1 MKPGPRSFLSLHQ
14 TAAAAV
20 LLLAACVGDGAEGGP
35 QTSGGFEADTI
46 EPERLIHVLPVEGA
60 QNPARLVLADA
71 VVAGLLDVGRPALL
85 AEEANPAGASIV
97 GRIGNIET
105 HGNLLWVD
113 VIWQLRA
120 PYGTPVAQVSQQLA
134 VDEKLWR
141 EGGAEVVNLVIDDAM
156 PRITEI
162 VETHVGPVE
171 IARVP
176 PPQPTPSPM
185 PAAAAGPPKM
195 MDSATGTGT
204 AAAAEAATDVAANL
218 DEKPS
223 EKPGA
228 NAGTEAQEDQSLL
241 EKLAPNMDAE
251 SRRPGDARPKKPA
264 SVTTIQW
271 GRPAFLV
278 NRVAGAP
285 GNGNEALTAA
295 LRSALRARDIT
306 ISTDPRQAGFVID
319 GRVRLTQPVNGRQLA
334 RITWTVNTITGEQVG
349 RAVQENNVVA
359 GTLDGEWGRVAEIV
373 AGAAVKGVEEL
384 FGAAENR
391 VAGED
396 ALPSIPDIDL
406 PQVPGRAPPPPK
418 G

>member
-1 MKPGPRSFLSLHQ
+1 MRSGPRSFPSLHQ
-14 TAAAAV
+14 AAAAAV
-20 LLLAACVGDGAEGGP
+20 LLLAACVGDGTENGP
-35 QTSGGFEADTI
+35 QTSGGIEADAI

-71 VVAGLLDVGRPALL
+71 VVAGLLDVGRPAVL

-162 VETHVGPVE
+162 VETHVGPVD

-176 PPQPTPSPM
+176 PPQPAPPPM

-195 MDSATGTGT
+195 MDGVTGTDT
-204 AAAAEAATDVAANL
+204 KVAAEATAEVAA
-218 DEKPS
+218 KPDD
-223 EKPGA
+223 KPGA
-228 NAGTEAQEDQSLL
+228 KAGAEPQEDQSLL

-251 SRRPGDARPKKPA
+251 TRRPGDARPKKPA

-319 GRVRLTQPVNGRQLA
+319 GRVTLTRPVNGRQLA

-349 RAVQENNVVA
+349 RAVQENNIVA

-396 ALPSIPDIDL
+396 ALPNIPDIDL